1 MERQKT
7 RSNPYMPPAEKIR
20 HLKYL
25 IFHSNLKKA
34 YLDIETDDCMIP
46 TVVGIYLT
54 HTDEF
59 KQFVRPNID
68 PNELHRIFEQVDAVV
83 TYNGEKFDLEVLR
96 RKIGFR
102 LPVHV
107 ESIDLMFLCWD
118 SGLYG
123 GLKKV
128 EKKLGIKREEDVE
141 SFSGLDAIRLWKE
154 YEFEGNKLSL
164 GLLRTYN
171 REDVMNLVAL
181 ESRLRTLIERKLQ
194 EQNPSLNLL
203 IGP

>member
-1 MERQKT
+1 
-7 RSNPYMPPAEKIR
+7 MPPAEKIR

-25 IFHSNLKKA
+25 LFHSSLKKA
-34 YLDIETDDCMIP
+34 YLDIETDDEMIP
-46 TVVGIYLT
+46 TVVGIYLS

-59 KQFVRPNID
+59 KQFIRPNINAD
-68 PNELHRIFEQVDAVV
+68 ELYRVFEKVDAVV

-96 RKIGFR
+96 KKIGLK
-102 LPVHV
+102 LPEHI

-141 SFSGLDAIRLWKE
+141 SFSGLDAIRLWYE
-154 YEFEGNKLSL
+154 YDCQGSKPSLRLLSL
-164 GLLRTYN
+164 YN
-171 REDVMNLVAL
+171 REDVMNLIAL
-181 ESRLRTLIERKLQ
+181 ENRLRILIEKKLQ
-194 EQNPSLNLL
+194 EQNPTLNLF